1 MESHLV
7 FSVDG
12 VEHWLLYPRTLHLP
26 DLNVYRKENH
36 MRTSVGER
44 LQAATGL
51 VFVLLS
57 LIALFA
63 MPPRPAPGAPANEIA
78 LYYTAHSGA
87 AKAADYLFLLRLLF
101 ALWFIG
107 YLRTVFAQAEGELH
121 RLSTLFF
128 GSGVAVVAVGMVFW
142 GMGLALPGQAADLGV
157 IKALSEVVTFGISIT
172 FLLDFLH
179 VGTASV
185 LVLRTGVLPRWVG
198 VFGVVVAVV
207 QVLGSLSLVTN
218 SSFFAVGG
226 PFALLAFV
234 VFLLDILVVSIILI
248 VKAGSGKAVG
258 TSSATA

>member
-1 MESHLV
+1 
-7 FSVDG
+7 
-12 VEHWLLYPRTLHLP
+12 
-26 DLNVYRKENH
+26 
-36 MRTSVGER
+36 MRTAVGER

-57 LIALFA
+57 LIALFSL
-63 MPPRPAPGAPANEIA
+63 PPRPAPGAPVNEIA
-78 LYYTAHSGA
+78 SYYTVHSSA
-87 AKAADYLFLLRLLF
+87 VKVADYLFLLGLLF

-107 YLRTVFAQAEGELH
+107 YLRTVFTQAEGEPH
-121 RLSTLFF
+121 HLSTLFF

-142 GMGLALPGQAADLGV
+142 GMGLALPGQASDPGV
-157 IKALSEVVTFGISIT
+157 IKALSEVVAFGISIT

-198 VFGVVVAVV
+198 VFGAVVAVV
-207 QVLGSLSLVTN
+207 QLLGSLSLVTS

-226 PFALLAFV
+226 SFALLAFL
-234 VFLLDILVVSIILI
+234 VFLLDILVVSIVLI
-248 VKAGSGKAVG
+248 VKAGPVHEIG